1 MVEEAPVKPAFQIE
15 AQNGLRCPECG
26 STRLY
31 KSGKRKLA
39 DGSTIQRYLCR
50 DCCYRFSENSLNKP
64 RLKGENDA
72 HGESCLLMEAQG
84 DRSGKRASE
93 TREPTVTLQPKRPA
107 DVKAAIIEFTWW
119 MKKCGYSESTIIGRS
134 QILKRLV
141 KLGADLFNPE
151 SVSNIIAQ
159 QDHWSPGRKANV
171 VYAYALFAKWAGL
184 EWQPPKITVPERL
197 PFIPQ
202 ERELLDLIAS
212 CTRHVAVALQIALET
227 GARVGEIFRLKWAD
241 VDFES
246 QTIRITPEKGSKA
259 RVFKMSSKLYQM
271 LNTLPKESPRILSRY
286 RSVNSLRR
294 TFERQRK
301 RAALKLGNPRLLQI
315 SFHTF
320 RHWKATMEY
329 YRTKDILYT
338 MQILGHKNIKN
349 TLIYT
354 HLVENMEN
362 REDEYVSKVAKTVD
376 EARALVEAGFE
387 YVCDVEGYK
396 LFRKRK

>member
-1 MVEEAPVKPAFQIE
+1 MSEQAPAEKPLFQIE
-15 AQNGLRCPECG
+15 AKNGLRCPECG

-39 DGSTIQRYLCR
+39 DGSAIQRYLCR
-50 DCCYRFSENSLNKP
+50 NCCYRFSENSLNKP

-72 HGESCLLMEAQG
+72 HGESCLLMEVQG

-93 TREPTVTLQPKRPA
+93 TREPTLQPKRPA

-151 SVSNIIAQ
+151 SLSNIIAQ

-184 EWQPPKITVPERL
+184 EWQPPKIAVPERL
-197 PFIPQ
+197 PFVPQ
-202 ERELLDLIAS
+202 ERELLDLIAGCS
-212 CTRHVAVALQIALET
+212 RHVAVALQIALET
-227 GARVGEIFRLKWAD
+227 GARVGEIFRLKWED

-246 QTIRITPEKGSKA
+246 QTIRISPEKGSKA
-259 RVFKMSSKLYQM
+259 RIFKMSSKLCQM
-271 LNTLPKESPRILSRY
+271 LNTLPKTGQRILSRY
-286 RSVNSLRR
+286 KNVNSLRR

-301 RAALKLGNPRLLQI
+301 RLALKLGNPRLLQI

-320 RHWKATMEY
+320 RHFKGTMEY
-329 YRTKDILYT
+329 YKTKDILHV
-338 MQILGHKNIKN
+338 MQVLGHKNIKN
-349 TLIYT
+349 TLTYA

>member
-1 MVEEAPVKPAFQIE
+1 MASKMRA
-15 AQNGLRCPECG
+15 
-26 STRLY
+26 
-31 KSGKRKLA
+31 
-39 DGSTIQRYLCR
+39 
-50 DCCYRFSENSLNKP
+50 
-64 RLKGENDA
+64 
-72 HGESCLLMEAQG
+72 
-84 DRSGKRASE
+84 RASE
-93 TREPTVTLQPKRPA
+93 TREPTATLQPKRPA
-107 DVKAAIIEFTWW
+107 DVKAAVIEFTWW
-119 MKKCGYSESTIIGRS
+119 MKKQGFSETTILGRS

-159 QDHWSPGRKANV
+159 QNHWSPGRKANV

-184 EWQPPKITVPERL
+184 EWQPPKIAVPEKL
-197 PFIPQ
+197 PFIPL
-202 ERELLDLIAS
+202 ERELLDLIAG
-212 CTRHVAVALQIALET
+212 CTRHVAVALQIAMET
-227 GARVGEIFRLKWAD
+227 GARVGEIFRLKWSD

-246 QTIRITPEKGSKA
+246 QTIRITPEKGGKA
-259 RVFKMSSKLYQM
+259 RIFKMSSKLCQM
-271 LNTLPKESPRILSRY
+271 LNTLPKTGQRILNRY
-286 RSVNSLRR
+286 KNVNSLRR
-294 TFERQRK
+294 TFEKQR
-301 RAALKLGNPRLLQI
+301 RRIAFKLGNPRLLQI

-320 RHWKATMEY
+320 RHWKATIEY

-338 MQILGHKNIKN
+338 MQVLGHKNIKN

-354 HLVENMEN
+354 HLVKNMEN